1 MCGQQK
7 YNATNQMKFLNSM
20 ATAAVIGGSFS
31 IPAPA
36 DANQWV
42 YIGHDRNGY
51 DRHARVLMKKGG
63 IVAYEF
69 AWKNTV
75 KKGVILCERNQ
86 IIVDGK
92 TYPVIP
98 NTFADTEHKTFC

>member
-1 MCGQQK
+1 MK
-7 YNATNQMKFLNSM
+7 LFNAI
-20 ATAAVIGGSFS
+20 AAAAVIGTPF
-31 IPAPA
+31 IAATPA
-36 DANQWV
+36 DANEWL

-51 DRHARVLMKKGG
+51 DRHARLLMKKGG
-63 IVAYEF
+63 MVAYEF

-98 NTFADTEHKTFC
+98 NTFSDTEHKKFC